1 MLGNFNQAQN
11 ATETALNSAGS
22 AMQENAAY
30 MEGLE
35 ASLDKL
41 KATWQNFANNVLSS
55 DFVKWALDAANALL
69 EFANTGFGQV
79 IVKGAILATTLT
91 AIVGGGAKLKAIFS
105 DVSLINRFGSSIL
118 KLGSD
123 FITAFSM
130 VRSFKDGLVALEL
143 VIEAHPLG
151 AFITILGAAVGVAK
165 LATNAIEKH
174 QQALEE
180 DARASLEAA
189 NKQAEAAQNLK
200 ELVSQYEELTAIE
213 ERTNEQEFQYLDI
226 NAQIIKALGD
236 RAIELKGLKAG
247 TEEYTQALKE
257 MTQAEI
263 DSSVGDAYKAAT
275 DAAEALT
282 NKAKSEGTGLYF
294 PREDFDRWKELFKDI
309 EGVQIEEET
318 KSVYFTFDRNDAD
331 SLLAFYNSLQK
342 VQSKLNQE
350 AEETG
355 DTSIFETQIYTS
367 LEGILRRLSDT
378 TNAYAEA
385 RTVLYQQKAFQQ
397 IFEAEEQGI
406 IDSKKAFDAYI
417 RAIQSNAQYT
427 EEYKQILIETAKE
440 AYPQYVSATQKAVGA
455 ASEFKAQLNDVSKVV
470 REEFEE
476 TGSISVETLN
486 KLEKAFP
493 GATDALVDAKGEL
506 TDVGKAALASNSA
519 FSKFISGFKKVSVE
533 VKNIDTG
540 NVNSFVETLKEVKST
555 FEENRTKGEAL
566 TSFYEAMEGP
576 IKSASNAQEE
586 QVNVLKR
593 LIQQYPSLQQAMYN
607 ADGTLTTLGKQALSN
622 VNIFYTLANS
632 FKTVEVASR
641 QMSLADAISELES
654 LETAA
659 LFSVGA
665 MDYYVKLK
673 NAIDAAKSDLP
684 DFTIPTP
691 TGGGGGSSEDKR
703 LTALKNVVSTRK
715 SELTLM
721 EKQGKSADEQ
731 VEKMKQIQQA
741 LHEQAEYL
749 RATEAAQSDINAL
762 SSEWW
767 DIQENINELLKE
779 QYDNRIALLESEL
792 SLLEKT
798 SASDDERISKIKDIQ
813 SELEAEYRFMQDI
826 GSSQEELNELAAKW
840 YDLQEDI
847 NSILRDTAQKQID
860 AIQDQIDQ
868 LETAI
873 DYVVDKAQEEIDKL
887 EDAKDA
893 VEARYDAEKERI
905 QEQIDNLEKTND
917 ALEKEITLQEKLDA
931 LARAK
936 AKKKY
941 VYKDGR
947 FQYVDDID
955 AINEAQKELNDF
967 IDEQARQEAIDNLN
981 KGIDDLESAK
991 NKELEIL
998 DQEIKGW
1005 EDFQKQWGSI
1015 VDNYQKEQDRLIAE
1029 QVFGINLE
1037 GQNWETRLGNLQ
1049 SYVSRYNDLQSQLK
1063 QAQANYD
1070 SIGSGGASFEP
1081 GASSAEQQKQ
1091 NIIAQMKAN
1100 SAAWMVAYNA
1110 GDKAEMARLEAE
1122 NQRLGAMIG
1131 AVYNSG
1137 QGKWYDGTTGLPLY
1151 AKGTISAKGGISIV
1165 GEEGAEMRI
1174 LNKGDG
1180 IIPANMTANLME
1192 IGKYSLPELLSMA
1205 GGSEGGATTIH
1216 IETVELPNVRDVDD
1230 FVTTLANNFVNRA
1243 IQVGSNRT

>member
-1 MLGNFNQAQN
+1 
-11 ATETALNSAGS
+11 
-22 AMQENAAY
+22 

-35 ASLDKL
+35 ASLNQL
-41 KATWQNFANNVLSS
+41 KATWQDFANKLITSDMVKDVLN
-55 DFVKWALDAANALL
+55 FANALL
-69 EFANTGFGQV
+69 ELTNNGFGRA
-79 IVKGAILATTLT
+79 IVKMGLFAT
-91 AIVGGGAKLKAIFS
+91 
-105 DVSLINRFGSSIL
+105 
-118 KLGSD
+118 
-123 FITAFSM
+123 
-130 VRSFKDGLVALEL
+130 VALT
-143 VIEAHPLG
+143 VVG
-151 AFITILGAAVGVAK
+151 GVAK
-165 LATNAIEKH
+165 IKKSFEDTGLIQKFGASISNLKNDFKIAFSGVDSLKSGISALWKVIENNPLALITAAIGIIKTVSGLIEKH
-174 QQALEE
+174 QEKLEKV
-180 DARASLEAA
+180 AKTSLEAA
-189 NKQAEAAQNLK
+189 NKQTETAKNLQ
-200 ELVSQYEELTAIE
+200 ELVTQYDELTAIE
-213 ERTNEQEFQYLDI
+213 ERTSEQETQYLDI
-226 NAQIIKALGD
+226 NAQIITALGD
-236 RAIELKGLKAG
+236 RTEELKGLTAG
-247 TEEYTQALKE
+247 TDAYTEALKR
-257 MTQAEI
+257 MTKEELRSATG
-263 DSSVGDAYKAAT
+263 SAYKALT
-275 DAAEALT
+275 DAQNALTGKVSTLGLPENPILNLSEGIFGMLSEESFNKYKELFDGLEHFYTAEGNSAFFAYDPKDADSILGYYNDIQEAINRINQEAAETGDQALFDSNVYKELKKEAEALAET
-282 NKAKSEGTGLYF
+282 ANTYQESRKLY
-294 PREDFDRWKELFKDI
+294 
-309 EGVQIEEET
+309 
-318 KSVYFTFDRNDAD
+318 
-331 SLLAFYNSLQK
+331 
-342 VQSKLNQE
+342 
-350 AEETG
+350 
-355 DTSIFETQIYTS
+355 
-367 LEGILRRLSDT
+367 
-378 TNAYAEA
+378 
-385 RTVLYQQKAFQQ
+385 YQDKAF
-397 IFEAEEQGI
+397 EEVLAKEESGLI
-406 IDSKKAFDAYI
+406 TTRDAFNKWIKEIRDS
-417 RAIQSNAQYT
+417 T
-427 EEYKQILIETAKE
+427 EPEEYKQILIETAKE

-455 ASEFKAQLNDVSKVV
+455 ASEFKAQLNDVSKVI

-476 TGSISVETLN
+476 TGSISAETLN

-493 GATDALVDAKGEL
+493 GVTDALVDAKGEL

-533 VKNIDTG
+533 INSTSKIRNISLVD
-540 NVNSFVETLKEVKST
+540 VDKLSEAYREVKST
-555 FEENRTKGEAL
+555 GVSL
-566 TSFYEAMEGP
+566 ISLYEAMEGP

-586 QVNVLKR
+586 QINVLKR

-665 MDYYVKLK
+665 IDYYVKLK
-673 NAIDAAKSDLP
+673 DAIDKAKSELP
-684 DFTIPTP
+684 DFIIPTP

-749 RATEAAQSDINAL
+749 RATGAAQSDINAL

-860 AIQDQIDQ
+860 AIQGQIDQ

-936 AKKKY
+936 TKKKY

-967 IDEQARQEAIDNLN
+967 IDEQARQEAIDGLN
-981 KGIDDLESAK
+981 KEIDDLDKAK
-991 NKELEIL
+991 DRELEIL

-1005 EDFQKQWGSI
+1005 ENFQNQWSSI

-1049 SYVSRYNDLQSQLK
+1049 SYVNRYNDLQSQLQ

-1070 SIGSGGASFEP
+1070 SIGSGGASFDP
-1081 GASSAEQQKQ
+1081 GTSSIEQQRQ
-1091 NIIAQMKAN
+1091 NIISQMKAN

-1110 GDKAEMARLEAE
+1110 GDTVEMTRLYNE

-1137 QGKWYDGTTGLPLY
+1137 EGKWYDGTTGLPLY
-1151 AKGTISAKGGISIV
+1151 AKGTTSAQGGISIV

-1205 GGSEGGATTIH
+1205 GNSEGGATTIH
-1216 IETVELPNVRDVDD
+1216 IETVELPEVRDVDD
-1230 FVTTLANNFVNRA
+1230 FVATLANNFVNRA

>member
-1 MLGNFNQAQN
+1 
-11 ATETALNSAGS
+11 
-22 AMQENAAY
+22 

-35 ASLDKL
+35 ARTEQLS
-41 KATWQNFANNVLSS
+41 AAWQDFANKVLSS
-55 DFVKWALDAANALL
+55 DFVSDGLRILTQLL
-69 EFANTGFGQV
+69 ELASTDV
-79 IVKGAILATTLT
+79 GAFIAQLVLLSGT
-91 AIVGGGAKLKAIFS
+91 ALV
-105 DVSLINRFGSSIL
+105 VGSSIS
-118 KLGSD
+118 KLNQSLNIVSGVSS
-123 FITAFSM
+123 FVSNIKMAFSM
-130 VRSFKDGLVALEL
+130 VESFDDAVAALTLTMEANPLFAVGAAIGAVALIGRVVDALTVTLDEQKEKVKDL
-143 VIEAHPLG
+143 TSEYKTLETRIESLENKG
-151 AFITILGAAVGVAK
+151 EDRTEQEEITLQILKEQREV
-165 LATNAIEKH
+165 LRE
-174 QQALEE
+174 QLALESKKALKKE
-180 DARASLEAA
+180 FGEGSYNIAASNLGIGSQEARDYLAG
-189 NKQAEAAQNLK
+189 KAEVSIEQFAAQFGMTVDELEKKLK
-200 ELVSQYEELTAIE
+200 ELNVTIGNNVVTLASSYEDIGTALGYDSDIIQWKIQAAKDTIVDHATQVDFLVSKYNDLDKSSETYVEDELAIRTQMVKLISSLNEMEDILGELPPEYQSQYEELKNILGIVDKVYDSTEVVNYAENLKVLGEQIAKDFAESGKITEATLKSLTNGIVGMDAVLYDSQGNLNSTGKIAVTNATAFM
-213 ERTNEQEFQYLDI
+213 QLA
-226 NAQIIKALGD
+226 NAIKVVEVQGRSFTLAQVETELESISD
-236 RAIELKGLKAG
+236 LPYAAIGVFGAYVASLKGAS
-247 TEEYTQALKE
+247 Q
-257 MTQAEI
+257 Q
-263 DSSVGDAYKAAT
+263 
-275 DAAEALT
+275 
-282 NKAKSEGTGLYF
+282 EG
-294 PREDFDRWKELFKDI
+294 E
-309 EGVQIEEET
+309 
-318 KSVYFTFDRNDAD
+318 
-331 SLLAFYNSLQK
+331 
-342 VQSKLNQE
+342 
-350 AEETG
+350 
-355 DTSIFETQIYTS
+355 
-367 LEGILRRLSDT
+367 
-378 TNAYAEA
+378 
-385 RTVLYQQKAFQQ
+385 
-397 IFEAEEQGI
+397 
-406 IDSKKAFDAYI
+406 
-417 RAIQSNAQYT
+417 
-427 EEYKQILIETAKE
+427 
-440 AYPQYVSATQKAVGA
+440 
-455 ASEFKAQLNDVSKVV
+455 
-470 REEFEE
+470 
-476 TGSISVETLN
+476 
-486 KLEKAFP
+486 
-493 GATDALVDAKGEL
+493 
-506 TDVGKAALASNSA
+506 
-519 FSKFISGFKKVSVE
+519 
-533 VKNIDTG
+533 
-540 NVNSFVETLKEVKST
+540 
-555 FEENRTKGEAL
+555 
-566 TSFYEAMEGP
+566 
-576 IKSASNAQEE
+576 
-586 QVNVLKR
+586 
-593 LIQQYPSLQQAMYN
+593 
-607 ADGTLTTLGKQALSN
+607 
-622 VNIFYTLANS
+622 
-632 FKTVEVASR
+632 
-641 QMSLADAISELES
+641 SLADIWKDV
-654 LETAA
+654 
-659 LFSVGA
+659 FS
-665 MDYYVKLK
+665 
-673 NAIDAAKSDLP
+673 N
-684 DFTIPTP
+684 IPT
-691 TGGGGGSSEDKR
+691 GSGGGSSEDKR

-721 EKQGKSADEQ
+721 EKQGKSADDQ
-731 VEKMKQIQQA
+731 VTKMKQIQQA

-749 RATEAAQSDINAL
+749 RATGAAQSDINAL

-767 DIQENINELLKE
+767 DIQVNINELLKE

-868 LETAI
+868 LEAAI

-905 QEQIDNLEKTND
+905 QEQINNLEKTND

-936 AKKKY
+936 TKKKY

-1005 EDFQKQWGSI
+1005 EDFQKQWGNI

-1081 GASSAEQQKQ
+1081 GTSSAEQQKQ

>member
-1 MLGNFNQAQN
+1 
-11 ATETALNSAGS
+11 
-22 AMQENAAY
+22 

-35 ASLDKL
+35 ASLNQL
-41 KATWQNFANNVLSS
+41 KATWQDFANKTLSS
-55 DFVKWALDAANALL
+55 DFVKGILDATNALLEFGSTGFGQFITRTVGVATALLTIIGLGAKFKATFSDISFIKKFGASIANLKDDFKTAFSGVDSFKGGLSALWSVIKQNPIPSIGLAVGAVVGIIKTVSGLIKKHQENLEKDAQAALDAANKQ
-69 EFANTGFGQV
+69 T
-79 IVKGAILATTLT
+79 
-91 AIVGGGAKLKAIFS
+91 
-105 DVSLINRFGSSIL
+105 
-118 KLGSD
+118 
-123 FITAFSM
+123 
-130 VRSFKDGLVALEL
+130 
-143 VIEAHPLG
+143 
-151 AFITILGAAVGVAK
+151 
-165 LATNAIEKH
+165 
-174 QQALEE
+174 
-180 DARASLEAA
+180 EAA
-189 NKQAEAAQNLK
+189 NKLQ
-200 ELVSQYEELTAIE
+200 ELVTQYDELSAIE
-213 ERTNEQEFQYLDI
+213 ERTTEQESEYLDV
-226 NAQIIKALGD
+226 NAQIITALGD
-236 RAIELKGLKAG
+236 RTKELEGLTSGTDAYIAKLKELTAAEIERATGSAYAAKESSAKALEGKAG
-247 TEEYTQALKE
+247 GFLDLRSGIASAGEYTYDEYQK
-257 MTQAEI
+257 
-263 DSSVGDAYKAAT
+263 VV
-275 DAAEALT
+275 
-282 NKAKSEGTGLYF
+282 N
-294 PREDFDRWKELFKDI
+294 LFKDLETFSAN
-309 EGVQIEEET
+309 EGAL
-318 KSVYFTFDRNDAD
+318 SFSFHFDEDDAD
-331 SLLAFYNSLQK
+331 SILNYYNNLIDAQSLLQREAEKTGDSAVLESAFYKRLGKEIDRLAETANNYQESR
-342 VQSKLNQE
+342 KL
-350 AEETG
+350 
-355 DTSIFETQIYTS
+355 Y
-367 LEGILRRLSDT
+367 
-378 TNAYAEA
+378 
-385 RTVLYQQKAFQQ
+385 YQDKAF
-397 IFEAEEQGI
+397 EEVLAKEEEGLI
-406 IDSKKAFDAYI
+406 TTRDAFNKWIKEIRDS
-417 RAIQSNAQYT
+417 T
-427 EEYKQILIETAKE
+427 EPEEYKQILIETAKE

-493 GATDALVDAKGEL
+493 GVTDALVDAKGEL

-533 VKNIDTG
+533 INTTSKIRNISLVD
-540 NVNSFVETLKEVKST
+540 VDKLSEAYREVKST
-555 FEENRTKGEAL
+555 GVSL
-566 TSFYEAMEGP
+566 ISLYEAMEGP

-586 QVNVLKR
+586 QINVLKC
-593 LIQQYPSLQQAMYN
+593 LIQQYPSLQQVMYN
-607 ADGTLTTLGKQALSN
+607 ADGTLTTLGKQALSD

-641 QMSLADAISELES
+641 QMSLADAISELNS

-684 DFTIPTP
+684 DFSIPTP

-721 EKQGKSADEQ
+721 EKQGKSADDQ
-731 VEKMKQIQQA
+731 VAKMKQIQAA

-749 RATEAAQSDINAL
+749 RATGAAQSDINAL

-767 DIQENINELLKE
+767 DIQVNINELLKE

-868 LETAI
+868 LEAAI

-905 QEQIDNLEKTND
+905 QEQINNLEKTND

-1081 GASSAEQQKQ
+1081 GASSTEQQKQ

>member
-1 MLGNFNQAQN
+1 
-11 ATETALNSAGS
+11 
-22 AMQENAAY
+22 

-35 ASLDKL
+35 ASLNQL
-41 KATWQNFANNVLSS
+41 KATWQDFANKVLSS
-55 DFVKWALDAANALL
+55 DFVKGILNAANALL
-69 EFANTGFGQV
+69 EFGNTGFGQFITKAAGV
-79 IVKGAILATTLT
+79 ATALLT
-91 AIVGGGAKLKAIFS
+91 IIGLGAKFKATFS
-105 DVSLINRFGSSIL
+105 DISFIKKFGASIL

-151 AFITILGAAVGVAK
+151 TFITILGTAVGIAK

-189 NKQAEAAQNLK
+189 NKQAEVTQNLK

-213 ERTNEQEFQYLDI
+213 GRTNEQESQYLDI

-236 RAIELKGLKAG
+236 RAIELEGLTAG
-247 TEEYTQALKE
+247 TEGYTQALKE
-257 MTQAEI
+257 MTRAEI
-263 DSSVGDAYKAAT
+263 DSSVGEAYKAVT
-275 DAAEALT
+275 DATEALT
-282 NKAKSEGTGLYF
+282 NKAKMTLGTGLYF

-342 VQSKLNQE
+342 ARSKLNQE
-350 AEETG
+350 AEKTG
-355 DTSIFETQIYTS
+355 DTSIFETQIYSS
-367 LEGILRRLSDT
+367 LEGILKRLSDT
-378 TNAYAEA
+378 TNAYSEA
-385 RTVLYQQKAFQQ
+385 RANLYQQKAFQQ
-397 IFEAEEQGI
+397 VFEAEERGI

-417 RAIQSNAQYT
+417 GAIQSNAKYT
-427 EEYKQILIETAKE
+427 NEYKQILIETAKE

-493 GATDALVDAKGEL
+493 GVTDALVDAKGEL

-519 FSKFISGFKKVSVE
+519 FFKFISGFKKVSVE
-533 VKNIDTG
+533 INSTSKIRNISLVD
-540 NVNSFVETLKEVKST
+540 VDKLSEAYREVKST
-555 FEENRTKGEAL
+555 GVSL
-566 TSFYEAMEGP
+566 ISLYEAMEGP

-586 QVNVLKR
+586 QINVLKR

-622 VNIFYTLANS
+622 ANIFYTLANS

-673 NAIDAAKSDLP
+673 DAIDKAKSEWP
-684 DFTIPTP
+684 DFTIPTH

-749 RATEAAQSDINAL
+749 RATGAAQSDINAL

-767 DIQENINELLKE
+767 DIQVNINELLKE

-798 SASDDERISKIKDIQ
+798 SASDDERIGKIKDIQ

-936 AKKKY
+936 TKKKY

-998 DQEIKGW
+998 NQEIKGW

-1049 SYVSRYNDLQSQLK
+1049 SYVNRYNDLQSQLQ

-1070 SIGSGGASFEP
+1070 SIGSGGASFDP
-1081 GASSAEQQKQ
+1081 GTSSAEQQRQ
-1091 NIIAQMKAN
+1091 NIISQMKAN

-1110 GDKAEMARLEAE
+1110 GDKVEMARLYNE

-1151 AKGTISAKGGISIV
+1151 AKGTTSAQGGISIV

-1192 IGKYSLPELLSMA
+1192 IGKYSLSELLSMA
-1205 GGSEGGATTIH
+1205 GGSEGGTTTIH
-1216 IETVELPNVRDVDD
+1216 IETVELPDVRDVDD

>member
-1 MLGNFNQAQN
+1 
-11 ATETALNSAGS
+11 
-22 AMQENAAY
+22 

-35 ASLDKL
+35 ARTEQLS
-41 KATWQNFANNVLSS
+41 AAWQDFANKVLSS
-55 DFVKWALDAANALL
+55 DFVSDGLRILTQLL
-69 EFANTGFGQV
+69 ELASTDV
-79 IVKGAILATTLT
+79 GAFIAQLVLLSGT
-91 AIVGGGAKLKAIFS
+91 ALV
-105 DVSLINRFGSSIL
+105 VGSSIS
-118 KLGSD
+118 KLNQSLNIVSGVSS
-123 FITAFSM
+123 FVSNIKMAFSM
-130 VRSFKDGLVALEL
+130 VESFDDAVAALTLTMEANPLFAVGAAIGAVGLIGRVVDALTVTLDEQKEKVKDLTSEYKTLDTRIESLENKGEDRTEQEEITLQILKKQREVLREQLALESKKAL
-143 VIEAHPLG
+143 KKEFGEGSYNIAASNLDIGSQEARDYLAGKAEVSIEQ
-151 AFITILGAAVGVAK
+151 F
-165 LATNAIEKH
+165 
-174 QQALEE
+174 
-180 DARASLEAA
+180 
-189 NKQAEAAQNLK
+189 AAQFGMTVDELEKKLK
-200 ELVSQYEELTAIE
+200 ELNVTIGNNVVTLASSYEDIGTALGYDSDIIQWKIQAAKDTIVDHATQVDFLVSKYNDLDKSSETYVEDELAIRTQMVKLISSLNEMEDTLGELPPEYQSQYEELKNILGIVDKVYDSTEVVNYTENLKVLGEQIAKDFAESGKITEATLKSLTNGIVGMDAVLYDSQGNLNSTGKIAVTNATAFM
-213 ERTNEQEFQYLDI
+213 QLA
-226 NAQIIKALGD
+226 NAIKVVEVQGRSFTLAQVETELESISD
-236 RAIELKGLKAG
+236 LPYAAIGVFGAYVASLKGAS
-247 TEEYTQALKE
+247 Q
-257 MTQAEI
+257 Q
-263 DSSVGDAYKAAT
+263 
-275 DAAEALT
+275 
-282 NKAKSEGTGLYF
+282 EG
-294 PREDFDRWKELFKDI
+294 E
-309 EGVQIEEET
+309 
-318 KSVYFTFDRNDAD
+318 
-331 SLLAFYNSLQK
+331 
-342 VQSKLNQE
+342 
-350 AEETG
+350 
-355 DTSIFETQIYTS
+355 
-367 LEGILRRLSDT
+367 
-378 TNAYAEA
+378 
-385 RTVLYQQKAFQQ
+385 
-397 IFEAEEQGI
+397 
-406 IDSKKAFDAYI
+406 
-417 RAIQSNAQYT
+417 
-427 EEYKQILIETAKE
+427 
-440 AYPQYVSATQKAVGA
+440 
-455 ASEFKAQLNDVSKVV
+455 
-470 REEFEE
+470 
-476 TGSISVETLN
+476 
-486 KLEKAFP
+486 
-493 GATDALVDAKGEL
+493 
-506 TDVGKAALASNSA
+506 
-519 FSKFISGFKKVSVE
+519 
-533 VKNIDTG
+533 
-540 NVNSFVETLKEVKST
+540 
-555 FEENRTKGEAL
+555 
-566 TSFYEAMEGP
+566 
-576 IKSASNAQEE
+576 
-586 QVNVLKR
+586 
-593 LIQQYPSLQQAMYN
+593 
-607 ADGTLTTLGKQALSN
+607 
-622 VNIFYTLANS
+622 
-632 FKTVEVASR
+632 
-641 QMSLADAISELES
+641 SLADIWKDV
-654 LETAA
+654 
-659 LFSVGA
+659 FS
-665 MDYYVKLK
+665 
-673 NAIDAAKSDLP
+673 NI
-684 DFTIPTP
+684 P

-721 EKQGKSADEQ
+721 EKQGKSADDQ
-731 VEKMKQIQQA
+731 VTKMKQIQQA

-749 RATEAAQSDINAL
+749 RATGAAQSDINAL

-767 DIQENINELLKE
+767 DIQVNINELLKE

-868 LETAI
+868 LEAAI

-905 QEQIDNLEKTND
+905 QEQINNLEKTND

-936 AKKKY
+936 TKKKY

-1005 EDFQKQWGSI
+1005 EDFQKQWGNI

-1081 GASSAEQQKQ
+1081 GTSSAEQQKQ

>member
-1 MLGNFNQAQN
+1 
-11 ATETALNSAGS
+11 
-22 AMQENAAY
+22 

-35 ASLDKL
+35 ASLNQL
-41 KATWQNFANNVLSS
+41 KATWQDFANKTLSS
-55 DFVKWALDAANALL
+55 DFVKGILDATNALLKFGSTGFGQFITKAAGAATVLLTVIGLGAKLKATFSDISFIKKFGASIANLKDDFKTAFSGVDSFKGGLSALWSVIKQNPIPSIGLAVGAVVGIIKTVSGLIKKHQENLEKDAQAALDAANKQ
-69 EFANTGFGQV
+69 T
-79 IVKGAILATTLT
+79 
-91 AIVGGGAKLKAIFS
+91 
-105 DVSLINRFGSSIL
+105 
-118 KLGSD
+118 
-123 FITAFSM
+123 
-130 VRSFKDGLVALEL
+130 
-143 VIEAHPLG
+143 
-151 AFITILGAAVGVAK
+151 
-165 LATNAIEKH
+165 
-174 QQALEE
+174 
-180 DARASLEAA
+180 EAA
-189 NKQAEAAQNLK
+189 NKLQ
-200 ELVSQYEELTAIE
+200 ELVTQYDELSAIE
-213 ERTNEQEFQYLDI
+213 ERTTEQESEYLDI
-226 NAQIIKALGD
+226 NAQIITALGD
-236 RAIELKGLKAG
+236 RTKELEGLTSGTDAYIAKLKELTAEEIARATGSAYAAKESSAKALEGKAG
-247 TEEYTQALKE
+247 GFLDLRSGIASAGEYTYDEYQK
-257 MTQAEI
+257 
-263 DSSVGDAYKAAT
+263 VV
-275 DAAEALT
+275 
-282 NKAKSEGTGLYF
+282 N
-294 PREDFDRWKELFKDI
+294 LFKDL
-309 EGVQIEEET
+309 ETFSANEEAL
-318 KSVYFTFDRNDAD
+318 SFSFHFDEDDAD
-331 SLLAFYNSLQK
+331 SILNYYNDLIDAQSLLQREAEKTGDSAVLESAFYKRLGEEIDRLAETANNYQESR
-342 VQSKLNQE
+342 KL
-350 AEETG
+350 
-355 DTSIFETQIYTS
+355 Y
-367 LEGILRRLSDT
+367 
-378 TNAYAEA
+378 
-385 RTVLYQQKAFQQ
+385 YQDKAF
-397 IFEAEEQGI
+397 EEVLAKEEEGLI
-406 IDSKKAFDAYI
+406 TTRDAFNKWIKEIRDS
-417 RAIQSNAQYT
+417 NET
-427 EEYKQILIETAKE
+427 EEYKQVLIETAKE

-455 ASEFKAQLNDVSKVV
+455 ASEFKAQLNDVSKVI

-476 TGSISVETLN
+476 TGSISAETLN

-493 GATDALVDAKGEL
+493 GVTDALVDAKGEL

-519 FSKFISGFKKVSVE
+519 FSKFIGGFKKVSVE
-533 VKNIDTG
+533 INSTSKIRNISLVD
-540 NVNSFVETLKEVKST
+540 VDKLSEAYRKVKST
-555 FEENRTKGEAL
+555 GVSL
-566 TSFYEAMEGP
+566 ISLYEAMEGP

-586 QVNVLKR
+586 QINVLKR
-593 LIQQYPSLQQAMYN
+593 LIQQYPTLQQAMYN

-632 FKTVEVASR
+632 FKTVEVASK

-749 RATEAAQSDINAL
+749 RATGAAQSDINAL

-860 AIQDQIDQ
+860 AIQGQIDQ

-936 AKKKY
+936 TKKKY

-967 IDEQARQEAIDNLN
+967 IDEQARQEAIDGLN
-981 KGIDDLESAK
+981 KEIDDLDKAK
-991 NKELEIL
+991 DRELEIL

-1005 EDFQKQWGSI
+1005 ENFQNQWSSI

-1049 SYVSRYNDLQSQLK
+1049 SYVNRYNDLQSQLQ

-1070 SIGSGGASFEP
+1070 SIGSGGASFDP
-1081 GASSAEQQKQ
+1081 GTSSIEQQRQ
-1091 NIIAQMKAN
+1091 NIISQMKAN

-1110 GDKAEMARLEAE
+1110 GDTVEMTRLYNE

-1137 QGKWYDGTTGLPLY
+1137 EGKWYDGTTGLPLY
-1151 AKGTISAKGGISIV
+1151 AKGTTSAQGGISIV

-1205 GGSEGGATTIH
+1205 GNSEGGATTIH
-1216 IETVELPNVRDVDD
+1216 IETVELPEVRDVDD

>member
-1 MLGNFNQAQN
+1 MG
-11 ATETALNSAGS
+11 
-22 AMQENAAY
+22 
-30 MEGLE
+30 GLE
-35 ASLDKL
+35 ASLNEL
-41 KATWQNFANNVLSS
+41 KATWQDFANKLITSDLVKDVLNLANALLNLANNGFGRAVVKMGLFATAGLTVIGAVAKIKAVFKDVKVVQNFGASIAKLKDDCKIAFSGVDSFKGGLSALWNVIKQNPIPSIGLAVGAVVGIIKTVSGLIKKHQENLEK
-55 DFVKWALDAANALL
+55 DAQAALDAANKQ
-69 EFANTGFGQV
+69 T
-79 IVKGAILATTLT
+79 
-91 AIVGGGAKLKAIFS
+91 
-105 DVSLINRFGSSIL
+105 
-118 KLGSD
+118 
-123 FITAFSM
+123 
-130 VRSFKDGLVALEL
+130 
-143 VIEAHPLG
+143 
-151 AFITILGAAVGVAK
+151 
-165 LATNAIEKH
+165 
-174 QQALEE
+174 
-180 DARASLEAA
+180 EAA
-189 NKQAEAAQNLK
+189 NKLQ
-200 ELVSQYEELTAIE
+200 ELVTQYDELAAIE
-213 ERTNEQEFQYLDI
+213 ERTSEQESEYLDV
-226 NAQIIKALGD
+226 NAQIITALGD
-236 RAIELKGLKAG
+236 RTKELEGLTSGTEAYIAKLKELTAEELERATGSAYAAKESSAKALEGKAG
-247 TEEYTQALKE
+247 GFLDVRSGVASAGEY
-257 MTQAEI
+257 
-263 DSSVGDAYKAAT
+263 AYDEYQKVV
-275 DAAEALT
+275 
-282 NKAKSEGTGLYF
+282 N
-294 PREDFDRWKELFKDI
+294 LFKDLKTFSAN
-309 EGVQIEEET
+309 EET
-318 KSVYFTFDRNDAD
+318 LSFIFSFDPKDAD
-331 SLLAFYNSLQK
+331 SILNYYNDLIEAQSILQREAEKTGDSAILESAFYKQLGEEIDRLAETANNYQESR
-342 VQSKLNQE
+342 KL
-350 AEETG
+350 
-355 DTSIFETQIYTS
+355 Y
-367 LEGILRRLSDT
+367 
-378 TNAYAEA
+378 
-385 RTVLYQQKAFQQ
+385 YQDKAFEEVLAKEESGLIKTQQ
-397 IFEAEEQGI
+397 AFNDWIKEI
-406 IDSKKAFDAYI
+406 RDS
-417 RAIQSNAQYT
+417 T
-427 EEYKQILIETAKE
+427 EPEEYKQVLIETAKE
-440 AYPQYVSATQKAVGA
+440 AYPQYISATQKAVGA

-493 GATDALVDAKGEL
+493 GVKDALVDAKGEF
-506 TDVGKAALASNSA
+506 TDVGKAALASNSV

-533 VKNIDTG
+533 INSASKIRNISLVD
-540 NVNSFVETLKEVKST
+540 VDKLAEAYREVKST
-555 FEENRTKGEAL
+555 GVSL
-566 TSFYEAMEGP
+566 ISLYEAMEGP

-586 QVNVLKR
+586 QINVLKR

-641 QMSLADAISELES
+641 QMSLADAISELNS

-684 DFTIPTP
+684 DFSIPTP
-691 TGGGGGSSEDKR
+691 TGGGGSSEDKR

-721 EKQGKSADEQ
+721 EKQGKSADDQ

-749 RATEAAQSDINAL
+749 RATGAAQSDINAL

-936 AKKKY
+936 TKKKY

-967 IDEQARQEAIDNLN
+967 IDEQARQEAIDGLN
-981 KGIDDLESAK
+981 KEIDDLDKAK
-991 NKELEIL
+991 DRELEIL

-1005 EDFQKQWGSI
+1005 EDFQNQWSSI

-1029 QVFGINLE
+1029 QVFGTNLE

-1049 SYVSRYNDLQSQLK
+1049 SYVNRYNDLQSQLK
-1063 QAQANYD
+1063 QAQLNYD
-1070 SIGSGGASFEP
+1070 NIGSGGTTFDP
-1081 GASSAEQQKQ
+1081 GTSSTEQQRQ

-1110 GDKAEMARLEAE
+1110 GDTAEMTRLYNE

-1151 AKGTISAKGGISIV
+1151 AKGTTSAQGGISIV

-1174 LNKGDG
+1174 LNRGDG

-1216 IETVELPNVRDVDD
+1216 IETVELPDVRDVDD

>member
-1 MLGNFNQAQN
+1 
-11 ATETALNSAGS
+11 
-22 AMQENAAY
+22 

-35 ASLDKL
+35 ASLNQL
-41 KATWQNFANNVLSS
+41 KATWQDFANNILSS
-55 DFVKWALDAANALL
+55 DFVKRILDVANALL
-69 EFANTGFGQV
+69 EFGNTGFGQFITRTAGIATALLTV
-79 IVKGAILATTLT
+79 IGL
-91 AIVGGGAKLKAIFS
+91 GAKFKATFS
-105 DVSLINRFGSSIL
+105 DISFIKKFGASIANL
-118 KLGSD
+118 KDD
-123 FITAFSM
+123 FKTAFSG
-130 VRSFKDGLVALEL
+130 VDSFKGGLSALWS
-143 VIEAHPLG
+143 VIKQNPIPSIGL
-151 AFITILGAAVGVAK
+151 AVGAVVGIIK
-165 LATNAIEKH
+165 TVSGLIKKH
-174 QQALEE
+174 QENLEKDAQAAL
-180 DARASLEAA
+180 DAANKQTEAA
-189 NKQAEAAQNLK
+189 NKLQ
-200 ELVSQYEELTAIE
+200 ELVTQYDELSAIE
-213 ERTNEQEFQYLDI
+213 ERTTEQESEYLDI
-226 NAQIIKALGD
+226 NAQIITALGD
-236 RAIELKGLKAG
+236 RTKELEGLTSG
-247 TEEYTQALKE
+247 TDAYTEALKRMAKE
-257 MTQAEI
+257 ELQSATG
-263 DSSVGDAYKAAT
+263 SAYKALT
-275 DAAEALT
+275 DAQNALT
-282 NKAKSEGTGLYF
+282 GKVSTLGLPEDPILNLSEGIFGMLSEESFNKYKKLFDGLEHFYTV
-294 PREDFDRWKELFKDI
+294 
-309 EGVQIEEET
+309 EGNSAFFAYDP
-318 KSVYFTFDRNDAD
+318 KDAD
-331 SLLAFYNSLQK
+331 SILGYYNDIQEAIDRI
-342 VQSKLNQE
+342 NQE
-350 AEETG
+350 AAETG
-355 DTSIFETQIYTS
+355 DQTLFNSDVYKELTKEAKALAETANTYQES
-367 LEGILRRLSDT
+367 RK
-378 TNAYAEA
+378 
-385 RTVLYQQKAFQQ
+385 LYYQDKAF
-397 IFEAEEQGI
+397 EEVLAKEEEGLI
-406 IDSKKAFDAYI
+406 TTRDAFNKWIKEIRDS
-417 RAIQSNAQYT
+417 NET

-493 GATDALVDAKGEL
+493 GVTDALVDAKGEL

-533 VKNIDTG
+533 INSTSKIRNISLVD
-540 NVNSFVETLKEVKST
+540 VDKLSEAYREVKST
-555 FEENRTKGEAL
+555 GVSL
-566 TSFYEAMEGP
+566 ISLYEAMEGP

-586 QVNVLKR
+586 QINVLKR

-641 QMSLADAISELES
+641 QMSLADAILELNS

-684 DFTIPTP
+684 DFSIPTP

-721 EKQGKSADEQ
+721 EKQGKSADDQ

-749 RATEAAQSDINAL
+749 RATGAAQSDINAL

-868 LETAI
+868 LEAAI

-893 VEARYDAEKERI
+893 VEARYNAEKERI

-936 AKKKY
+936 TKKKY

-967 IDEQARQEAIDNLN
+967 IDEQARQEAIDGLN
-981 KGIDDLESAK
+981 KEIDDLDKAK
-991 NKELEIL
+991 DRELEIL

-1005 EDFQKQWGSI
+1005 EDFQNQWSSI

-1049 SYVSRYNDLQSQLK
+1049 SYVNRYNDLQSQLQ

-1070 SIGSGGASFEP
+1070 SIGSGGASFDP
-1081 GASSAEQQKQ
+1081 GTSSAEQQRQ

-1110 GDKAEMARLEAE
+1110 GDKVEMARLYNE

-1151 AKGTISAKGGISIV
+1151 AKGTTSAQGGISIV

>member
-1 MLGNFNQAQN
+1 
-11 ATETALNSAGS
+11 
-22 AMQENAAY
+22 

-35 ASLDKL
+35 ASLNQL
-41 KATWQNFANNVLSS
+41 KATWQDFANKTLSS
-55 DFVKWALDAANALL
+55 DFVKRILDVANALL
-69 EFANTGFGQV
+69 EFGNTGFGQFITKAAGAATALLTV
-79 IVKGAILATTLT
+79 IGL
-91 AIVGGGAKLKAIFS
+91 GAKLKATFS
-105 DVSLINRFGSSIL
+105 DISFIKKFGSSIL
-118 KLGSD
+118 ELGSD

-130 VRSFKDGLVALEL
+130 VRSFKDGLMALEL

-151 AFITILGAAVGVAK
+151 AFITILGTAVGVAK

-189 NKQAEAAQNLK
+189 NKQAEAAQNLR
-200 ELVSQYEELTAIE
+200 ELVSQYEELVAIE
-213 ERTNEQEFQYLDI
+213 GRTNEQESQYLDV

-236 RAIELKGLKAG
+236 RATELKGLTAG

-257 MTQAEI
+257 MTKAEI
-263 DSSVGDAYKAAT
+263 DSSVGEAYKAVT
-275 DAAEALT
+275 DATEALT
-282 NKAKSEGTGLYF
+282 NKAKTDLGTGLYF
-294 PREDFDRWKELFKDI
+294 PQEDFDRWKELFKDI

-342 VQSKLNQE
+342 AQSKLNQE

-355 DTSIFETQIYTS
+355 DTGIFETQIYAS
-367 LEGILRRLSDT
+367 LESILRRLSDT

-397 IFEAEEQGI
+397 VFEAEERGI

-417 RAIQSNAQYT
+417 RAIQSNAKYT
-427 EEYKQILIETAKE
+427 DEYKQVLVETVKE
-440 AYPQYVSATQKAVGA
+440 AFPEYVEQATSATKATLEWNEALKDLSEEVVG
-455 ASEFKAQLNDVSKVV
+455 EFNENNEL
-470 REEFEE
+470 
-476 TGSISVETLN
+476 SVETLSR
-486 KLEKAFP
+486 LESVIP
-493 GATDALVDAKGEL
+493 GITDALYDEKGEL
-506 TDVGKAALASNSA
+506 TDAAKAALSSQSA
-519 FSKFISGFKKVSVE
+519 FLKFFAAMQEVQVFGQNFTLDEVRRQMASLLAMKGASLAAVDTYEQFKSALDEMEGYISGLLA
-533 VKNIDTG
+533 TG
-540 NVNSFVETLKEVKST
+540 SS
-555 FEENRTKGEAL
+555 G
-566 TSFYEAMEGP
+566 G
-576 IKSASNAQEE
+576 
-586 QVNVLKR
+586 
-593 LIQQYPSLQQAMYN
+593 
-607 ADGTLTTLGKQALSN
+607 G
-622 VNIFYTLANS
+622 
-632 FKTVEVASR
+632 
-641 QMSLADAISELES
+641 
-654 LETAA
+654 
-659 LFSVGA
+659 
-665 MDYYVKLK
+665 
-673 NAIDAAKSDLP
+673 
-684 DFTIPTP
+684 
-691 TGGGGGSSEDKR
+691 GGGGGSSEDKR
-703 LTALKNVVSTRK
+703 LTTLKNVVSTRK

-721 EKQGKSADEQ
+721 EKQGKSVDDQ
-731 VEKMKQIQQA
+731 VAKMKQIQQA

-749 RATEAAQSDINAL
+749 RATGAAQSDINAL

-868 LETAI
+868 LEAAI

-936 AKKKY
+936 TKKKY

-1070 SIGSGGASFEP
+1070 SIGSGGASFDP
-1081 GASSAEQQKQ
+1081 GTSSAEQQRQ
-1091 NIIAQMKAN
+1091 NIISQMKAN
-1100 SAAWMVAYNA
+1100 SAAWLVAYNA
-1110 GDKAEMARLEAE
+1110 GDKVEMARLYNE

-1151 AKGTISAKGGISIV
+1151 AKGTTSAQGGISIV

-1216 IETVELPNVRDVDD
+1216 IGTVELPDVRDVDD